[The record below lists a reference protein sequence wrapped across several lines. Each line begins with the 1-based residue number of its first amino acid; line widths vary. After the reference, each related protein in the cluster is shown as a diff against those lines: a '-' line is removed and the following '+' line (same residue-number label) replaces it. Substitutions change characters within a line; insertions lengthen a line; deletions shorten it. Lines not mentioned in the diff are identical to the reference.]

1 MHRFDFFQVVRYFQ
15 LFPLQREKCVCSLSV
30 LFFLSF
36 NSPSPEHSLL
46 YAPSLHTDTPIHIP
60 AFTGTSY
67 LMLEP
72 LASFLQPQGSG
83 GEPLAP
89 GRDSAVGLY
98 LTLKTGATQG
108 TVLYSE

>member
-1 MHRFDFFQVVRYFQ
+1 
-15 LFPLQREKCVCSLSV
+15 
-30 LFFLSF
+30 
-36 NSPSPEHSLL
+36 
-46 YAPSLHTDTPIHIP
+46 
-60 AFTGTSY
+60 
-67 LMLEP
+67 MLEP